1 MIDGL
6 DTPDLSARFAW
17 DHPNNWRAA
26 AICFPLVNIK
36 IISLCF
42 YCVLFLFLN
51 SLLTILIEKVNIFLF
66 FVKNLLTMHYE
77 NMYNFNHREKRK
89 NTMNQNAIEITEEKA
104 MDADVR
110 EMSQDELMAIIRYL
124 DEERHNIAKRV
135 LQDNN
140 NEPKVEIVKRAA

>member
-1 MIDGL
+1 M
-6 DTPDLSARFAW
+6 
-17 DHPNNWRAA
+17 
-26 AICFPLVNIK
+26 
-36 IISLCF
+36 
-42 YCVLFLFLN
+42 LFLFLN